1 MLEAMRADRLIALLM
16 IMQTR
21 GKVTAAEIA
30 EELEISTRTA
40 RRDLEALAMS
50 GVPIYSQPGRGG
62 GWRLIGG
69 ATTDLTG
76 LSSPEARALFLA
88 LGHQGQD
95 NPMLEAA
102 LRKLVV
108 ALPERFRDD
117 AVAATSAIR
126 VDPAGWGQIAPVAD
140 TPFLAELSEAV
151 IGGYQIE
158 MRYARPGSDPSNRVA
173 HPLGLV
179 TKRGVWY
186 LVANTAKGIRTFR
199 LSRVQSV
206 SPLPDPVDRPK
217 DFDLDATWQS
227 IVTEVE
233 SHRGDVTVTVLADPG
248 ILRPLQYIFAKRH
261 EIVGEHPDG
270 RIELSIVEFAA
281 TPLAAQLAGFGAAV
295 EIVDPPPDVAAEMRR
310 LASELSQQ
318 WLEDG

>member
-1 MLEAMRADRLIALLM
+1 MRADRLIALLM
-16 IMQTR
+16 IMQAR
-21 GKVTAAEIA
+21 GQVTAAEVA

-69 ATTDLTG
+69 AKTDLTG
-76 LSSPEARALFLA
+76 LSSNEARALFLA
-88 LGHQGQD
+88 LGREGQD

-126 VDPAGWGQIAPVAD
+126 VDPTGWGQIGPVHAPR
-140 TPFLAELSEAV
+140 FLDELSAAV
-151 IGGYQIE
+151 IAGHQVE
-158 MRYARPGSDPSNRVA
+158 MRYARPGAEASDRVV

-179 TKRGVWY
+179 TKRSIWY
-186 LVANTAKGIRTFR
+186 LVANTDKGIRTFR
-199 LSRVQSV
+199 LSRVQAITT
-206 SPLPDPVDRPK
+206 LDEPVDRPD

-227 IVTEVE
+227 IVTKVE
-233 SHRGDVTVTVLADPG
+233 SYRGDIHVTVLADPSVV
-248 ILRPLQYIFAKRH
+248 RPLQYIFAKRH
-261 EIVGEHPDG
+261 EIVAEHPDG
-270 RIELSIVEFAA
+270 RTEFAIAEFAA
-281 TPLAAQLAGFGAAV
+281 TPLAAQLAGFGNAV
-295 EIVDPPPDVAAEMRR
+295 EIVDPPADVAAEMKR
-310 LASELSQQ
+310 LASELADQ
-318 WLEDG
+318 WL

>member
-1 MLEAMRADRLIALLM
+1 MRADRLIALLM

-21 GKVTAAEIA
+21 GQVTAAEVA

-76 LSSPEARALFLA
+76 LSSDEARALFLA
-88 LGHQGQD
+88 LGHHGQD

-108 ALPERFRDD
+108 ALPEGFRGD

-126 VDPAGWGQIAPVAD
+126 VDPAGWGQIGPTVD
-140 TPFLAELSEAV
+140 TPFVDELSEAV
-151 IGGYQIE
+151 IGGYQVEI
-158 MRYARPGSDPSNRVA
+158 RYARPGSDPSDRVV

-179 TKRGVWY
+179 TKRGIWY

-199 LSRVQSV
+199 LSRVQQVTS
-206 SPLPDPVDRPK
+206 LPDPVDRPD

-227 IVTEVE
+227 IVTKVE
-233 SHRGDVTVTVLADPG
+233 SYRGDIQVTVLADPG
-248 ILRPLQYIFAKRH
+248 VVRPLQYIFAKRH

-270 RIELSIVEFAA
+270 RIEFSIVEFAA

-295 EIVDPPPDVAAEMRR
+295 EIVDPPADVAAEMRR
-310 LASELSQQ
+310 LATELGEQ
-318 WLEDG
+318 WL